1 MLIITAPGQ
10 GAQTPGFLAP
20 WLELPGV
27 AERLG
32 AASELAGC
40 DLIRFGT
47 TASADEIKD
56 TAVAQPLLVAAAIVA
71 AAALS
76 DPALPG
82 GVPAEAPADAAAGHS
97 VGELAAGVIGG
108 VLTADDA
115 MRLVAVRGRAM
126 AAAAA
131 TEPTGMTA
139 VLGGDQE
146 AVLAT
151 IARHGLTPAN
161 VNGAGQIVA
170 AGTLAELEAFAADP
184 PGGTRLRPLQVAGA
198 FHTRHMAPA
207 VAALRDAAADV
218 TVTDPALT
226 LLSDA
231 DGAAV
236 TTGKEWLERIVAQV
250 AAPVRWDLCMQT
262 MADLGVTALIELPPA
277 GTLTG
282 LARRTLPGVTQLAIK
297 TPEQLDAAR
306 DLIAEHL
313 AEPDAHA
320 HDHLPEWR
328 LIVAPASGTFRS
340 PPVRRSRG
348 ERDRHGLRGRG
359 QGAGRQRPVSRRHR
373 PGHRGHLQHRGV
385 DTERL
390 RGGRAPARHRLA
402 RRLRPQR
409 RLRRLLLRDG
419 QRLRRD
425 PGGHRPARAGH
436 RVGEDD
442 RLGRPH
448 GPVHLHHLR
457 RRGRRRRGRAGRGRR
472 AAGHRPRRLG
482 QRRGHGGEDHH
493 RRPQLVPAAGGP
505 GGVPLDHYDPAP
517 DRGAGLRAG
526 RRRGERAV
534 RVRPAPGEP
543 ADHRGHRAQARR
555 TPRARGGRH
564 RACGQHVVG
573 LDPAGPVP
581 DGRARGGQIGI
592 TGPAARV
599 RRGDVLR
606 GAGDH
611 GTLAAPSPPLDTADP
626 APGPQTFT
634 NT

>member
-27 AERLG
+27 ADRLG

-71 AAALS
+71 ASALS
-76 DPALPG
+76 DGGPG
-82 GVPAEAPADAAAGHS
+82 ETLADAAAGHS

-146 AVLAT
+146 VVLAAIT
-151 IARHGLTPAN
+151 RHGLTPAN

-170 AGTLAELEAFAADP
+170 AGTLAELAAFAADP
-184 PGGTRLRPLQVAGA
+184 PTGARLRPLQVAGA

-218 TVTDPALT
+218 TVTDPAMT

-250 AAPVRWDLCMQT
+250 AAPVRWDLCMRT

-282 LARRTLPGVTQLAIK
+282 LARRALPGVAQLAIK
-297 TPEQLDAAR
+297 TPDQLDAAR

-313 AEPDAHA
+313 VEPDAHG
-320 HDHLPEWR
+320 HGHLPEWR
-328 LIVAPASGTFRS
+328 LIVSPASGTFRS
-340 PPVRRSRG
+340 PTVRA
-348 ERDRHGLRGRG
+348 E
-359 QGAGRQRPVSRRHR
+359 GATAFTA
-373 PGHRGHLQHRGV
+373 
-385 DTERL
+385 D
-390 RGGRAPARHRLA
+390 
-402 RRLRPQR
+402 
-409 RLRRLLLRDG
+409 
-419 QRLRRD
+419 
-425 PGGHRPARAGH
+425 
-436 RVGEDD
+436 
-442 RLGRPH
+442 LGT
-448 GPVHLHHLR
+448 VV
-457 RRGRRRRGRAGRGRR
+457 A
-472 AAGHRPRRLG
+472 
-482 QRRGHGGEDHH
+482 
-493 RRPQLVPAAGGP
+493 
-505 GGVPLDHYDPAP
+505 
-517 DRGAGLRAG
+517 RGA
-526 RRRGERAV
+526 ERAV
-534 RVRPAPGEP
+534 AASWSLEP
-543 ADHRGHRAQARR
+543 AEIIEWLVEDGDPVSEGQPLVRVQL
-555 TPRARGGRH
+555 PRE
-564 RACGQHVVG
+564 
-573 LDPAGPVP
+573 
-581 DGRARGGQIGI
+581 
-592 TGPAARV
+592 
-599 RRGDVLR
+599 
-606 GAGDH
+606 GA
-611 GTLAAPSPPLDTADP
+611 
-626 APGPQTFT
+626 
-634 NT
+634 